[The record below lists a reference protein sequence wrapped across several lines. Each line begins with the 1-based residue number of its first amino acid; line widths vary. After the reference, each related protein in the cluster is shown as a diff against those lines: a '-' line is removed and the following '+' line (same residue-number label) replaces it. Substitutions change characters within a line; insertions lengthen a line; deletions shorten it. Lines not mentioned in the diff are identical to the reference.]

1 MARSWRL
8 TRAAETSLTNIAV
21 WTFETFGLRQADAY
35 ETDLFEVCRVIAA
48 GDVQARD
55 CRSLIDPDLPEDL
68 KFIRCGEHYIVFVS
82 TPEQVTILDFIHVR
96 TDLPARLA
104 SLAKSIPI

>member
-1 MARSWRL
+1 MSLTLRL
-8 TRAAETSLTNIAV
+8 TRAAQTSLINIAL
-21 WTFETFGLRQADAY
+21 WTIETFGLKQADAY
-35 ETDLFEVCRVIAA
+35 QADLLEACQAIAEGEA
-48 GDVQARD
+48 QARD

-68 KFIRCGEHYIVFVS
+68 KFTRCGEHYIVFVS
-82 TPEQVTILDFIHVR
+82 YPEQVTILDFIHVR